1 MNGDGDDDENL
12 RLRRRLSES
21 CSSYTP
27 RRSPS
32 PSEGVVCELCDSFKS
47 QCTLSPK
54 PVGDPSRESEV
65 LDDPEHDDS
74 SLSTSPP
81 TVFTPEVDDE
91 DDDDDDVAEEDRT
104 FEETDGL
111 DTAFN
116 NFAVSFNC
124 FMVPGGTL
132 VPS

>member
-1 MNGDGDDDENL
+1 MNGDGDDEEIL

-21 CSSYTP
+21 CSSYT
-27 RRSPS
+27 RRS

-54 PVGDPSRESEV
+54 LGDPSRDSAV
-65 LDDPEHDDS
+65 LDDPEQEDS
-74 SLSTSPP
+74 SLSTSP
-81 TVFTPEVDDE
+81 TACTPEVD
-91 DDDDDDVAEEDRT
+91 DDDDDDVAVDKEEISSFDD
-104 FEETDGL
+104 TDGL

-116 NFAVSFNC
+116 NFAASFNC
-124 FMVPGGTL
+124 FIVPGGTL